1 MGMALKADLLQLFE
15 DDRKMKNIRF
25 QEVFHLIDSNKQLL
39 NEHIAQQFESLKAL
53 TKAFVNKEVA
63 ERSNSDS
70 SILDQVN
77 RRLEGLDQVFDAKL
91 KADLQNIQKSVA
103 DAKTG
108 KENFEA
114 DVRKVVDPEVNELK
128 EAMQKAKERLDY
140 QEVKGV
146 MDEIL
151 EQITQAQMDDKFE
164 EALDQVAKSMN
175 QYSEKAGSQKG
186 SVKSEPAK
194 DFDDLNQKLETKFAS
209 NVKQIQ
215 ESLTQLNTDLKTS
228 KERVQKLESQIAE
241 IDQNAKK
248 KINEMHDRVE
258 VERCVQ
264 EMVSWV
270 SEQITN

>member
-1 MGMALKADLLQLFE
+1 
-15 DDRKMKNIRF
+15 
-25 QEVFHLIDSNKQLL
+25 
-39 NEHIAQQFESLKAL
+39 
-53 TKAFVNKEVA
+53 
-63 ERSNSDS
+63 
-70 SILDQVN
+70 
-77 RRLEGLDQVFDAKL
+77 
-91 KADLQNIQKSVA
+91 
-103 DAKTG
+103 
-108 KENFEA
+108 
-114 DVRKVVDPEVNELK
+114 
-128 EAMQKAKERLDY
+128 
-140 QEVKGV
+140 

>member
-1 MGMALKADLLQLFE
+1 
-15 DDRKMKNIRF
+15 
-25 QEVFHLIDSNKQLL
+25 
-39 NEHIAQQFESLKAL
+39 
-53 TKAFVNKEVA
+53 VA

-114 DVRKVVDPEVNELK
+114 DVRKVVDPDVNELK

-151 EQITQAQMDDKFE
+151 EQVTQAQMDDKFE
-164 EALDQVAKSMN
+164 EALD
-175 QYSEKAGSQKG
+175 
-186 SVKSEPAK
+186 
-194 DFDDLNQKLETKFAS
+194 
-209 NVKQIQ
+209 
-215 ESLTQLNTDLKTS
+215 
-228 KERVQKLESQIAE
+228 
-241 IDQNAKK
+241 
-248 KINEMHDRVE
+248 
-258 VERCVQ
+258 
-264 EMVSWV
+264 
-270 SEQITN
+270 

>member
-1 MGMALKADLLQLFE
+1 
-15 DDRKMKNIRF
+15 
-25 QEVFHLIDSNKQLL
+25 
-39 NEHIAQQFESLKAL
+39 
-53 TKAFVNKEVA
+53 VA

-114 DVRKVVDPEVNELK
+114 DVRKVVDPDVKELK

-209 NVKQIQ
+209 NVK
-215 ESLTQLNTDLKTS
+215 
-228 KERVQKLESQIAE
+228 
-241 IDQNAKK
+241 
-248 KINEMHDRVE
+248 
-258 VERCVQ
+258 
-264 EMVSWV
+264 
-270 SEQITN
+270 

>member
-1 MGMALKADLLQLFE
+1 M
-15 DDRKMKNIRF
+15 
-25 QEVFHLIDSNKQLL
+25 
-39 NEHIAQQFESLKAL
+39 
-53 TKAFVNKEVA
+53 
-63 ERSNSDS
+63 
-70 SILDQVN
+70 
-77 RRLEGLDQVFDAKL
+77 

-114 DVRKVVDPEVNELK
+114 DVRKVVDPDVKELK

-209 NVKQIQ
+209 NVK
-215 ESLTQLNTDLKTS
+215 
-228 KERVQKLESQIAE
+228 
-241 IDQNAKK
+241 
-248 KINEMHDRVE
+248 
-258 VERCVQ
+258 
-264 EMVSWV
+264 
-270 SEQITN
+270 